1 VQLLLKLMLIMVPVM
16 TLAGGA
22 LTIRKV
28 SALRTLRL
36 VPYAR
41 VQLLL
46 GVLLAL
52 VLLAALLTAC
62 IAFLHRPTA
71 VVLVPLWDRLIYTFE
86 ATLALATLWTM
97 WVFVTSAN
105 LWFGIISLLIVQF
118 GVMRS
123 HSLFKSDITNAGTAD
138 FLMVLALAAASL
150 FAVWYVRVRRIAPPQ
165 SDFVT
170 LWFVGSNSGHA
181 TAASRRAAINTYLL
195 RQPSVV
201 RATRDQLAFWVLINA
216 MVLWVLA
223 IARQHTHGHADFGL
237 GPVIMVSCLS
247 SIGNYLG
254 RTVAGDSRHVWIRAG
269 CSRVELFRA
278 AERLTWT
285 CLAILG
291 AGVLVLSAAEWIL
304 LPHGDHDW
312 PFLFVVS
319 LAMVVCNTYLGL
331 MNFNGVSGVDLAD
344 TVLSAVIVFLVLCYA
359 FVFPDEP
366 GAATAR
372 FVIAVAE
379 VVGAF
384 ALRALALR
392 RWRRVDWLKFR
403 PRRTS
408 SKPVPP
414 AA

>member
-1 VQLLLKLMLIMVPVM
+1 
-16 TLAGGA
+16 
-22 LTIRKV
+22 
-28 SALRTLRL
+28 
-36 VPYAR
+36 
-41 VQLLL
+41 
-46 GVLLAL
+46 
-52 VLLAALLTAC
+52 
-62 IAFLHRPTA
+62 
-71 VVLVPLWDRLIYTFE
+71 
-86 ATLALATLWTM
+86 
-97 WVFVTSAN
+97 
-105 LWFGIISLLIVQF
+105 
-118 GVMRS
+118 MRS

-165 SDFVT
+165 SHFAPR
-170 LWFVGSNSGHA
+170 WFVGSNSSHA

-195 RQPSVV
+195 GQPSVV

-216 MVLWVLA
+216 LVLWVLTF
-223 IARQHTHGHADFGL
+223 ARQHTQGHADFGL
-237 GPVIMVSCLS
+237 GPVIMVFCLS

-269 CSRVELFRA
+269 FSRDELFRA

-312 PFLFVVS
+312 RFLFVVL

-331 MNFNGVSGVDLAD
+331 MNFNGVSGVLAD
-344 TVLSAVIVFLVLCYA
+344 AVLSAVIVFLVLYYA
-359 FVFPDEP
+359 FLFPDEP

-379 VVGAF
+379 VIGAF

-408 SKPVPP
+408 STAVPP
-414 AA
+414 AT